1 MKYHPHATLSW
12 LLLIPACLGLLSTST
27 AQTVFN
33 ATDLQSYLERAQ
45 AENPQLK
52 AFESRYE
59 AATQRIPQMA
69 SLPDPMFQVSHFVES
84 VQTRTGPQ
92 ENVFMLSQR
101 IPWFGKLDSRKTKAS
116 AEAEALWFAYQNQQ
130 LKLAHMVAQRFF
142 EYAFTGQA
150 IALTRQ
156 NLDLLAELEPIVEEK
171 VRAGGD
177 LNSLLRIKVEI
188 GKVSDKLQSFTQRR
202 IAQSAQ
208 LCELLALP
216 FDTLLPWPESTRPF
230 MTTIDGLT
238 ASRAI
243 EANHPELKMLDR
255 KRASAEAQKEIARLE
270 RSPDFSLGLNYI
282 QVGDPRVNPT
292 APDAGKDPWSLTFAV
307 NIPIW
312 AKKNTAVT
320 EEALAGQRAIE
331 NEYESRLNALRTELS
346 VSIAQIEDAQ
356 RRHKLYGEEL
366 LGLAQQALE
375 NSQTSYESGRTGIL
389 EVIDSERSLLEL
401 QLLHQRADADVWQQ
415 LITIQTLTNQPI
427 SGTFNATQNYE

>member
-1 MKYHPHATLSW
+1 MKYYTHTTLPR
-12 LLLIPACLGLLSTST
+12 LLLIPACLGLLSTLT
-27 AQTVFN
+27 AQTVFT
-33 ATDLQSYLERAQ
+33 ATDLRSYLERAQ

-52 AFESRYE
+52 AFEARYE
-59 AATQRIPQMA
+59 EATQRIPQMA
-69 SLPDPMFQVSHFVES
+69 ALPDPMFQVSHFIES

-130 LKLAHMVAQRFF
+130 LMLVRMIAQRFF
-142 EYAFTGQA
+142 EYTFTGQA
-150 IALTRQ
+150 IALTQ
-156 NLDLLAELEPIVEEK
+156 ENLDLLAELEPIVEEK
-171 VRAGGD
+171 VRGGGD

-188 GKVSDKLQSFTQRR
+188 GKVTDKLQSFKQRR

-216 FDTLLPWPESTRPF
+216 ADTLLPWPESLRPS
-230 MTTIDGLT
+230 MAHVDGPDL
-238 ASRAI
+238 SQAI
-243 EANHPELKMLDR
+243 EANHPELKMLER

-282 QVGDPRVNPT
+282 QVGDPSVNPMT
-292 APDAGKDPWSLTFAV
+292 PDAGKDPWALTFAI

-312 AKKNTAVT
+312 AKKNAAVRD
-320 EEALAGQRAIE
+320 EALAGQRAIE
-331 NEYESRLNALRTELS
+331 NEYESRLNALRAELS
-346 VSIAQIEDAQ
+346 VSIAQLEDAQ
-356 RRHKLYGEEL
+356 RRHKLYGEDL

-401 QLLHQRADADVWQQ
+401 QLLHQRADADAWQQ
-415 LITIQTLTNQPI
+415 IITIQTLTNQPI
-427 SGTFNATQNYE
+427 FGTFNATQNHE